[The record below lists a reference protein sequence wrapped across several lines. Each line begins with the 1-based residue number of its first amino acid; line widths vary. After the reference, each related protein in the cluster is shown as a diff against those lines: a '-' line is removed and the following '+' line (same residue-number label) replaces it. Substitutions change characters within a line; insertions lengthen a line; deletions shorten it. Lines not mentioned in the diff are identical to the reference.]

1 MTKEYTVT
9 RVQLRYLYYK
19 MRKEALFLTATERR
33 GSELFLE
40 ELETQFNEVDAM
52 KELPENAYLHL

>member
-9 RVQLRYLYYK
+9 RAQLHYLYHK
-19 MRKEALFLTATERR
+19 MRKEALFLTPTEKR
-33 GSELFLE
+33 GSELLLE